1 MEGTNVGE
9 DARHVEGTDVVERV
23 EVTED
28 TNDVK
33 PKVGD
38 LGAKVE
44 LRVGESTVEEVD
56 ASGLIASS

>member
-9 DARHVEGTDVVERV
+9 DARHVEGTDVVERA

-56 ASGLIASS
+56 ASGLIARS

>member
-9 DARHVEGTDVVERV
+9 DAKHVEGTDVVERA

-38 LGAKVE
+38 LGTKVE
-44 LRVGESTVEEVD
+44 LGVGESTVEEVD